1 VGITSGYEK
10 GKTMIFLREPESLFQ
25 LEDARDAKLNMVAA
39 KIQGCYRGWIAI
51 KYFLELRRK
60 AEEIFDGKKRRA
72 GSIHLN
78 FHGDYLDI
86 RSSLSLCTEL
96 EEAGEELFDVK

>member
-51 KYFLELRRK
+51 K
-60 AEEIFDGKKRRA
+60 
-72 GSIHLN
+72 
-78 FHGDYLDI
+78 
-86 RSSLSLCTEL
+86 
-96 EEAGEELFDVK
+96 